1 MEEAVPGAAAEETL
15 ATPLPVRDEDDLLW
29 ESSEKGSR
37 QWGGGVSRTGRERA
51 FASGPTRSVLDER
64 GGAQVRQSREP
75 GGGSGSV
82 AHSKS

>member
-37 QWGGGVSRTGRERA
+37 QWGGGGESDGTRAGIRIRTDPKRTG
-51 FASGPTRSVLDER
+51 
-64 GGAQVRQSREP
+64 
-75 GGGSGSV
+75 
-82 AHSKS
+82 